1 MVSGYEIHV
10 IFQGTGHQ
18 FQENIPDHFL
28 HYNFFMKSWLNED
41 VSLTNTQYYLL
52 EVFMTLPNNHLHLFT
67 S

>member
-28 HYNFFMKSWLNED
+28 HYNFFMKS
-41 VSLTNTQYYLL
+41 
-52 EVFMTLPNNHLHLFT
+52 
-67 S
+67 